1 MAAACAA
8 LCAASQAQPV
18 DSCADN
24 ALAAAPWARLAQ
36 LKAQQAQKSKA
47 GQRCQSAATPTG
59 AVDKTPPVVTAFNAE
74 KSFDAADVSAD
85 MGVSFKS
92 TDDLS
97 GVRYVG
103 AAARGP
109 SGQQITVAYD
119 ESLPRTKVGGL
130 MLSLASSPY
139 LEPGTYT
146 FDGLYVTD
154 VANNTR
160 FYDAAAIAA
169 MGNSSF
175 VVRNKRGFDTTPPAL
190 THGRILTPQVSLSD
204 VQPGT
209 GQSRFV
215 GVEIEAIDHGNTAT
229 AGFLGGFM
237 TFCLLDNSGC
247 LTLESTRADGAR
259 AGAASAT
266 VRFGTQLNYSPL
278 PTGDYHIAS
287 YHGADRAGNWQDLD
301 SQEFGGETDFSEYFP
316 SLVISIKP

>member
-1 MAAACAA
+1 

-18 DSCADN
+18 DSCADR
-24 ALAAAPWARLAQ
+24 ALATAPWARLAQ

-47 GQRCQSAATPTG
+47 GQRCPLAAAAAATT

-74 KSFDAADVSAD
+74 TSFDAADVSAD
-85 MGVSFKS
+85 MGVSFKT

-97 GVRYVG
+97 GLRSIAAG
-103 AAARGP
+103 AHGP
-109 SGQQITVAYD
+109 SGQQITVAYY
-119 ESLPRTKVGGL
+119 ESLPRTKASGL
-130 MLSLASSPY
+130 MLSLSSMPY

-154 VANNTR
+154 LADNTR

-169 MGNSSF
+169 LGNSSF
-175 VVRNKRGFDTTPPAL
+175 IVKNKRGFDTTPPTL
-190 THGRILTPQVSLSD
+190 TSGRILTPQVSLSAT
-204 VQPGT
+204 QPGT
-209 GQSRFV
+209 KQPRYV
-215 GVEIEAIDHGNTAT
+215 GVEIEAVDHGNTAT
-229 AGFLGGFM
+229 SGFLGGYM

-247 LTLESTRADGAR
+247 ITLETTSADGAR

-266 VRFGTQLNYSPL
+266 VRFGTQLTYSSL

-301 SQEFGGETDFSEYFP
+301 SQEFGGETDFSQYFP